1 MVVVKRAMTSLYLH
15 QVAVMT
21 KAVVAVSLHQVVAK
35 RAMTSLYLHQVAA
48 ERRWTILMGIRR
60 CAK

>member
-1 MVVVKRAMTSLYLH
+1 MAVAPMTSLYLH

-21 KAVVAVSLHQVVAK
+21 KAVVTVCLHQVVAK
-35 RAMTSLYLHQVAA
+35 RAMTSLCHHQVAV
-48 ERRWTILMGIRR
+48 ERWWTTLMRIRR

>member
-1 MVVVKRAMTSLYLH
+1 MTSLYLH

-35 RAMTSLYLHQVAA
+35 RAMTSLCHHQGAV
-48 ERRWTILMGIRR
+48 ERWWTTLMRIRR

>member
-1 MVVVKRAMTSLYLH
+1 MGRMGLRSLALATMAVAPMMSLYLH

-21 KAVVAVSLHQVVAK
+21 KAVVTVC
-35 RAMTSLYLHQVAA
+35 LHQVAV
-48 ERRWTILMGIRR
+48 ERWWTTLMRIRR

>member
-1 MVVVKRAMTSLYLH
+1 MGLRSLALATMAVAPMTSLYLH

-21 KAVVAVSLHQVVAK
+21 KAVVTVC
-35 RAMTSLYLHQVAA
+35 LHQVAV
-48 ERRWTILMGIRR
+48 ERWWTTLMRIRR

>member
-1 MVVVKRAMTSLYLH
+1 MAVAPVTSLYLH

-21 KAVVAVSLHQVVAK
+21 KAVVAVC
-35 RAMTSLYLHQVAA
+35 LHQVAV
-48 ERRWTILMGIRR
+48 ERWWTTLMRIRR

>member
-1 MVVVKRAMTSLYLH
+1 MVVVKRAVTSLYLQAVVVKRAVVAVCLH

-21 KAVVAVSLHQVVAK
+21 KAVVAVC
-35 RAMTSLYLHQVAA
+35 LHQVAV
-48 ERRWTILMGIRR
+48 ERWWTTLMRIRR

>member
-1 MVVVKRAMTSLYLH
+1 MAVAPMTSLYLH

-21 KAVVAVSLHQVVAK
+21 KAVVTVC
-35 RAMTSLYLHQVAA
+35 LHQVAVMTKA
-48 ERRWTILMGIRR
+48 VVAVCLHQVAVERWWTTLMRIRR

>member
-21 KAVVAVSLHQVVAK
+21 KAVVAVC
-35 RAMTSLYLHQVAA
+35 LHQVAV
-48 ERRWTILMGIRR
+48 ERWWTTLMRIRR